1 MPVDFHSH
9 ILPGVDDGSDS
20 VEKSVEM
27 LCAAAEQNVTY
38 MVATPHFYAHNNTPE
53 DFILARTQ
61 AANRL
66 EEATKGEKNL
76 PRLILGAEVYYF
88 PGISDAAAL
97 QDLTVGDRC
106 FVLVEMPSTPWS
118 EDMYRE
124 LEQIELKQGLI
135 PVIAHID
142 RYLTFFNRGS
152 ILKRLSKMQV
162 LIQANARFFHNPKT
176 KKTALRMLKKG
187 QIHLLGSDCHD
198 IAHRRPDLGKA
209 VQVIREADPALLD
222 QIAFWEREVFGNT
235 L

>member
-9 ILPGVDDGSDS
+9 ILPGIDDGSDS
-20 VEKSVEM
+20 VEKSVQM
-27 LCAAAEQNVTY
+27 LRLAAQQGVDH

-61 AANRL
+61 AAKAL
-66 EEATKGEKNL
+66 EEAVKDEKNL
-76 PRLILGAEVYYF
+76 PKLTLGAEVYYF
-88 PGISDAAAL
+88 PGISDAPAL

-106 FVLVEMPSTPWS
+106 FVLVEMPSTPWN

-162 LIQANARFFHNPKT
+162 LIQVNARFFHNPKT

-198 IAHRRPDLGKA
+198 INHRRPDLDKA
-209 VQVIREADPALLD
+209 VQVIQAEDPDLLNRF
-222 QIAFWEREVFGNT
+222 AFWEQEVFGNA